1 MERPGHHQEQ
11 SEWLSLHQCG
21 KQACAPS
28 YRFGPA
34 VRDHYLIHCIF
45 QGEGR
50 FEASGKSY
58 TLGAGQGFLIVPW
71 QTTVYTADAVHPWV
85 YRWMGFS
92 GRDAAA
98 LLDTCGLSAEQP
110 VLAFHDI
117 ARMDRC
123 LEDLLRRYD
132 AGDNAFSLIAG
143 IYRFFALL
151 LEDVPSAG
159 GSGNHTLDVAV
170 DHIRKNYSY
179 PLTVEETAR
188 RCGGDRSHLFR
199 LFKRHLGISPQ
210 QYLLNLRLTRA
221 QELLR
226 GTDLSVTEVA
236 FSCGFSDI
244 SHFSRSFHQAF
255 GIPPRDCRNTV
266 PPQAASQD

>member
-1 MERPGHHQEQ
+1 M
-11 SEWLSLHQCG
+11 
-21 KQACAPS
+21 
-28 YRFGPA
+28 
-34 VRDHYLIHCIF
+34 
-45 QGEGR
+45 
-50 FEASGKSY
+50 
-58 TLGAGQGFLIVPW
+58 
-71 QTTVYTADAVHPWV
+71 
-85 YRWMGFS
+85 
-92 GRDAAA
+92 
-98 LLDTCGLSAEQP
+98 
-110 VLAFHDI
+110 
-117 ARMDRC
+117 
-123 LEDLLRRYD
+123 
-132 AGDNAFSLIAG
+132 
-143 IYRFFALL
+143 
-151 LEDVPSAG
+151 
-159 GSGNHTLDVAV
+159 

-188 RCGGDRSHLFR
+188 RCGVDRSHLFR

-266 PPQAASQD
+266 SPQAASQD